1 MKNLKWLG
9 WTVIVFLCS
18 GRLSAQSPSPNQLTV
33 PLSSPGKPY
42 TLNVSLLSGAI
53 KVTSYAGKEILIDV
67 IGANQNKNESKN
79 ENVDAGNGMK
89 RITPKNGYDLTAR
102 EDKNS
107 INVSSGSFNQSL
119 KLNLKVPRM

>member
-89 RITPKNGYDLTAR
+89 RPHGEGRQKQHQCIQRIFQPIAQT
-102 EDKNS
+102 
-107 INVSSGSFNQSL
+107 
-119 KLNLKVPRM
+119 

>member
-67 IGANQNKNESKN
+67 IGANQNKNESISQ
-79 ENVDAGNGMK
+79 ESGILPEGFNGLPAVN
-89 RITPKNGYDLTAR
+89 RP
-102 EDKNS
+102 
-107 INVSSGSFNQSL
+107 
-119 KLNLKVPRM
+119 